1 MIRRDLILIGVLV
14 AALPPAA
21 TAQTSPFRASASV
34 LFARPAVNTAWA
46 DTLNL
51 PRTYWIEG
59 AVITGIPSAVFG
71 GMLGS
76 GFCGNDSGSA
86 GENCVL
92 KAISGA
98 LVFGIAGAIPGAL
111 IGGLFE
117 KPR

>member
-21 TAQTSPFRASASV
+21 TAQTSPFRPSASV

-71 GMLGS
+71 GMLGY
-76 GFCGNDSGSA
+76 GFCGYDSGSA

-92 KAISGA
+92 QAIGGA
-98 LVFGIAGAIPGAL
+98 LLLGVAGAIPGAL

-117 KPR
+117 KPQ